1 MSDDKEILVEL
12 LREILGDE
20 KLHYEH
26 RGQISFNCPECDDE
40 QHKGNFEVNYFSHV
54 YKCWSCSDEN
64 GTHGPLGKLFDKY
77 GNRKQKKV
85 YRILQPEEN
94 KPIEKRLSKLRLPD
108 NFTLFRDSN
117 PRYPVYQ
124 QAYSYLKNRGIT
136 DDIIEKYGMGFCD
149 KGNHFGRIVIPSYDK
164 NGELNYYIARSWDP
178 HTKAKYKNPES
189 SKDLIIFNEHLI
201 DWDKDIFLVEGA
213 FDSVFLP
220 NSIPMLGKHMS
231 DLLFETLYEK
241 ATGNITICL
250 DSDAWNDS
258 VKLFHNL
265 NGGSLYGRVKIIKI
279 TGDSDVADLRG
290 NINEY
295 YYEMR

>member
-1 MSDDKEILVEL
+1 MDEFNDVVDLISEF
-12 LREILGDE
+12 LGQP
-20 KLHYEH
+20 KKIYEH
-26 RGQISFNCPECDDE
+26 QSQVSWNCPVCDEDNN
-40 QHKGNFEVNYFSHV
+40 KGNLEVNIEKSVFH
-54 YKCWSCSDEN
+54 CWSCGDSED
-64 GTHGPLGKLFDKY
+64 THGPLGKLFDLFGTKQ
-77 GNRKQKKV
+77 QKKI
-85 YRILQPEEN
+85 YYILKPEN
-94 KPIEKRLSKLRLPD
+94 FTPVEKILPKLRLPD

-250 DSDAWNDS
+250 DSDAWGDS

-265 NGGSLYGRVKIIKI
+265 NGGGLYGRVKIIKI

-290 NINEY
+290 NINDY

>member
-1 MSDDKEILVEL
+1 MDEFNDVVDLISEF
-12 LREILGDE
+12 LGQP
-20 KLHYEH
+20 KKIYEH
-26 RGQISFNCPECDDE
+26 QSQVSWNCPVCDE
-40 QHKGNFEVNYFSHV
+40 ENNKGNLEVNIEKSVFH
-54 YKCWSCSDEN
+54 CWSCGDSED
-64 GTHGPLGKLFDKY
+64 THGPLGKLFDLFGTKQ
-77 GNRKQKKV
+77 QKKI
-85 YRILQPEEN
+85 YYILKPEN
-94 KPIEKRLSKLRLPD
+94 FTPVEKKLPKLRLPD

-124 QAYSYLKNRGIT
+124 QAYSYLKSRGIT
-136 DDIIEKYGMGFCD
+136 DDIIEKYGIGFCD

-290 NINEY
+290 NINDY

>member
-1 MSDDKEILVEL
+1 MDEFNDVVDLISEF
-12 LREILGDE
+12 LGQP
-20 KLHYEH
+20 KKIYEH
-26 RGQISFNCPECDDE
+26 QSQVSWNCPVCDE
-40 QHKGNFEVNYFSHV
+40 ENNKGNLEVNIEKSVFH
-54 YKCWSCSDEN
+54 CWSCGDSED
-64 GTHGPLGKLFDKY
+64 THGPLGKLFDLFGTKQ
-77 GNRKQKKV
+77 QKKI
-85 YRILQPEEN
+85 YYILKPEN
-94 KPIEKRLSKLRLPD
+94 FTPVEKKLPKLRLPD

-124 QAYSYLKNRGIT
+124 QAYSYLKSRGIT
-136 DDIIEKYGMGFCD
+136 DDIIEKYGIGFCD

-250 DSDAWNDS
+250 DSDAFQDAI
-258 VKLFHNL
+258 KLYHNL

-290 NINEY
+290 NINDY

>member
-1 MSDDKEILVEL
+1 MDEFNDVVDLISEF
-12 LREILGDE
+12 LGQP
-20 KLHYEH
+20 KKIYEH
-26 RGQISFNCPECDDE
+26 QSQVSWNCPVCDEDNN
-40 QHKGNFEVNYFSHV
+40 KGNLEVNIEKSVFH
-54 YKCWSCSDEN
+54 CWSCGDSED
-64 GTHGPLGKLFDKY
+64 THGPLGKLFDLFGTKQ
-77 GNRKQKKV
+77 QKKI
-85 YRILQPEEN
+85 YYILKPEN
-94 KPIEKRLSKLRLPD
+94 FTPVEKKIPKLRLPD

-136 DDIIEKYGMGFCD
+136 DDIIEKYGIGFCD
-149 KGNHFGRIVIPSYDK
+149 KGNHFGRIVIPSYDN
-164 NGELNYYIARSWDP
+164 NGKLNYYIARSWDP

-189 SKDLIIFNEHLI
+189 EKDKIIFNENLI

-250 DSDAWNDS
+250 DSDAWQDS

-290 NINEY
+290 DINNY

>member
-1 MSDDKEILVEL
+1 MDEFNDVVDLISEF
-12 LREILGDE
+12 LGQP
-20 KLHYEH
+20 KKIYEH
-26 RGQISFNCPECDDE
+26 QSQVSWNCPVCDE
-40 QHKGNFEVNYFSHV
+40 ENNKGNLEVNIEKSVFH
-54 YKCWSCSDEN
+54 CWSCGDSED
-64 GTHGPLGKLFDKY
+64 THGPLGKLFDLFGTKQ
-77 GNRKQKKV
+77 QKKI
-85 YRILQPEEN
+85 YYILKPEN
-94 KPIEKRLSKLRLPD
+94 FTPVEKKLPKLRLPD

-124 QAYSYLKNRGIT
+124 QAYSYLKSRGIT
-136 DDIIEKYGMGFCD
+136 DDIIEKYGIGFCD

-250 DSDAWNDS
+250 DSDAFQAAI
-258 VKLFHNL
+258 KLYHNL
-265 NGGSLYGRVKIIKI
+265 NGGRLYGNIKLI
-279 TGDSDVADLRG
+279 KLTGDSDVADLRG
-290 NINEY
+290 NINDY